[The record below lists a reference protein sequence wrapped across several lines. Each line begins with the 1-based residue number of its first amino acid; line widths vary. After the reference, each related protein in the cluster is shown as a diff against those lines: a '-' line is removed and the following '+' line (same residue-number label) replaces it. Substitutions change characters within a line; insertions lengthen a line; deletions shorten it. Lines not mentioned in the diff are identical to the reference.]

1 MISMDS
7 LKKLFALR
15 EYVREY
21 ENDIGISHLT
31 EIERSVVAFIAAHKE
46 TTLKQITEAK
56 YFENISSSSL
66 KMAVAKLIKEK
77 IIFQK
82 VALEDKRSKFL
93 TVNL

>member
-1 MISMDS
+1 MDS

-21 ENDIGISHLT
+21 ENDIGIAHLT

-56 YFENISSSSL
+56 YFQNISSSSL

-77 IIFQK
+77 IISQK

-93 TVNL
+93 SVNL

>member
-1 MISMDS
+1 MDS

-21 ENDIGISHLT
+21 ESDIGISHLT

-66 KMAVAKLIKEK
+66 KMAVANLIKEK
-77 IIFQK
+77 IISQK

-93 TVNL
+93 SVNL

>member
-21 ENDIGISHLT
+21 ESDIGIAHLS
-31 EIERSVVAFIAAHKE
+31 EIERSVIAFIAAQQE

-56 YFENISSSSL
+56 YFKNISSSSL

-77 IIFQK
+77 IISQK
-82 VALEDKRSKFL
+82 VALEDKRSKL
-93 TVNL
+93 LSVNL

>member
-1 MISMDS
+1 MDS

-21 ENDIGISHLT
+21 ESDIGISHLT

-77 IIFQK
+77 IISQK

-93 TVNL
+93 SVNL

>member
-1 MISMDS
+1 MDS

-21 ENDIGISHLT
+21 ESDIGISHLT

-77 IIFQK
+77 IISQK

>member
-1 MISMDS
+1 MDS

-21 ENDIGISHLT
+21 ESDIGISHLT

-56 YFENISSSSL
+56 YFQNISSSSL

-77 IIFQK
+77 IISQK

-93 TVNL
+93 SVNL

>member
-1 MISMDS
+1 MDS

-21 ENDIGISHLT
+21 ESDIGISHLT

-77 IIFQK
+77 IISQR
-82 VALEDKRSKFL
+82 VAPEDKRSKFL
-93 TVNL
+93 AINL

>member
-1 MISMDS
+1 MDS

-31 EIERSVVAFIAAHKE
+31 EIERSVVAFIAANKE

-56 YFENISSSSL
+56 YFSNISSSSL

-77 IIFQK
+77 IISQK